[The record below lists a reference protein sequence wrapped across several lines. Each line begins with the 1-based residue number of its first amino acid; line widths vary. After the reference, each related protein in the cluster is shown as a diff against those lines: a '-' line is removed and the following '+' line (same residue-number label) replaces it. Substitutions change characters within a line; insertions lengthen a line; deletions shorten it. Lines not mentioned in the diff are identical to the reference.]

1 VAEEKVRLVGVDDA
15 SETQEVRVISVYA
28 TRWRRQWLGG
38 DVGGSDHLELGRL
51 EEFYTLFR
59 EQLPSVLARVK
70 PDPGAV
76 SFPSLQGEP
85 DSSDKMAGLEVT
97 RAELWLF
104 ALPSDQVVAAIDLD
118 FQSPP
123 LDADVSRI
131 INVLEHGAYG
141 NISILGK
148 GLEWHIAELAAKAEA
163 EEIDSSTRLLPPER
177 HQIVFAPNIGDV
189 ANIEETIALILY
201 RSDPP
206 YRPQFMQVRRPSGLN
221 AEHAIGAVTPY
232 VSLLSGHPEY
242 VENSVFLTVVQA
254 VGTSAR
260 FRQIW
265 HKAHGRV
272 RQFRYNGQQEGV
284 GVQGKGAMEFLAD
297 ELGNLELDLSFSVD
311 ASADLGLLIPLLRI
325 ESFHK
330 DLYAAMELRE
340 RAETV
345 SRMFTRL
352 DASIRSELTAI
363 EIREQQ
369 DNEQR
374 RLRRSAAFSVL
385 SFVGVPIGFLLAFF
399 GINAQQVQSNFSIF
413 DWGHYITVYVVA
425 VGIAVTPLVAFLILN
440 GRAWMQ
446 NRKAKQE
453 RTARIAKER
462 NTGLL

>member
-1 VAEEKVRLVGVDDA
+1 MAEDA
-15 SETQEVRVISVYA
+15 GISDPQDVRVISVYA
-28 TRWRRQWLGG
+28 TRWRRQWQ
-38 DVGGSDHLELGRL
+38 GGSHHLELGRL

-59 EQLPSVLARVK
+59 EQLPSELAHVTI
-70 PDPGAV
+70 DPNEV
-76 SFPSLQGEP
+76 SFPSLQGFPSLQDNARTNRAE
-85 DSSDKMAGLEVT
+85 LEVT
-97 RAELWLF
+97 RVELWLF
-104 ALPSDQVVAAIDLD
+104 ALPSDQVVAALDLD
-118 FQSPP
+118 FRNPP
-123 LDADVSRI
+123 VGTDVSRI

-141 NISILGK
+141 HISILGQ
-148 GLEWHIAELAAKAEA
+148 GLEKYIATLAKDGGA
-163 EEIDSSTRLLPPER
+163 EEIDASTQLPPER
-177 HQIVFAPNIGDV
+177 HQIVFAPNIGNL

-221 AEHAIGAVTPY
+221 ADKAIGAVTPY

-272 RQFRYNGQQEGV
+272 REFRYSGQQQGV
-284 GVQGKGAMEFLAD
+284 GVQDKAAMEFLAD

-352 DASIRSELTAI
+352 DASIRSEITAI

-369 DNEQR
+369 EAETR
-374 RLRRSAAFSVL
+374 RLRRNAAVSVL
-385 SFVGVPIGFLLAFF
+385 SFIAVPLGFLLAFF
-399 GINAQQVQSNFSIF
+399 GINAQQVASNWSIF
-413 DWGHYITVYVVA
+413 DWGHYVTVYIAAA
-425 VGIAVTPLVAFLILN
+425 VLAVTPLIAFLFLN
-440 GRAWMQ
+440 GRAWVHT
-446 NRKAKQE
+446 RRTKQE
-453 RTARIAKER
+453 RAARVAKER
-462 NTGLL
+462 APGV

>member
-1 VAEEKVRLVGVDDA
+1 MAEEEDVSDIQD
-15 SETQEVRVISVYA
+15 VRVISVYA
-28 TRWRRQWLGG
+28 TRWRRQWQGG
-38 DVGGSDHLELGRL
+38 DVGGSHLLELGRL
-51 EEFYTLFR
+51 EEFYYLFR
-59 EQLPSVLARVK
+59 EQLPSVLK
-70 PDPGAV
+70 QDKHDPRTV
-76 SFPSLQGEP
+76 SFPSMRG
-85 DSSDKMAGLEVT
+85 DSSDEMAGLEVKT
-97 RAELWLF
+97 ATLWLF
-104 ALPSDQVVAAIDLD
+104 ALPSDQVVAALDLD
-118 FQSPP
+118 FESPP
-123 LDADVSRI
+123 LDVDASRI

-141 NISILGK
+141 NITILGE
-148 GLEWHIAELAAKAEA
+148 GLETHIAEMAREAGA
-163 EEIDSSTRLLPPER
+163 EEIDTHPQLPPER
-177 HQIVFAPNIGDV
+177 HQIVFAPATGEV
-189 ANIEETIALILY
+189 ANFDETIALILY

-206 YRPQFMQVRRPSGLN
+206 YRQQFMPFKLPTGLN
-221 AEHAIGAVTPY
+221 ADGAIGAVTPY

-272 RQFRYNGQQEGV
+272 REFRRDGQKAGV
-284 GVQGKGAMEFLAD
+284 GVQDKGAMEFLAD

-352 DASIRSELTAI
+352 DASIRSEITAI

-369 DNEQR
+369 EAEQR

-385 SFVGVPIGFLLAFF
+385 SFVAVPLGFLLAFF
-399 GINAQQVQSNFSIF
+399 GINAQQVDTHLSIF
-413 DWGHYITVYVVA
+413 DWGHYLTVYVA
-425 VGIAVTPLVAFLILN
+425 AAGLAITPLFAFLILN
-440 GRAWMQ
+440 GRAWVA
-446 NRKAKQE
+446 NRKVRQE
-453 RTARIAKER
+453 RRARVEKEGTA
-462 NTGLL
+462 

>member
-1 VAEEKVRLVGVDDA
+1 MGRVPEKVRLVAAEGDVSDI
-15 SETQEVRVISVYA
+15 QEVRVISVYA
-28 TRWRRQWLGG
+28 TRWRRPWEG
-38 DVGGSDHLELGRL
+38 DDDGESHLELGRL
-51 EEFYTLFR
+51 EEFYNLFR
-59 EQLPSVLARVK
+59 EQLPRVLARVK
-70 PDPGAV
+70 HERDTV

-85 DSSDKMAGLEVT
+85 DSTDKMAGLEVT

-104 ALPSDQVVAAIDLD
+104 ALPSDQVVAALDLD

-123 LDADVSRI
+123 PTADASRI
-131 INVLEHGAYG
+131 IDVLEHGAYG
-141 NISILGK
+141 HISILDK
-148 GLEWHIAELAAKAEA
+148 GLEWHIAELAKEAKAK
-163 EEIDSSTRLLPPER
+163 EIDKSTQLPPER
-177 HQIVFAPNIGDV
+177 HQIVFAPDIGEA

-272 RQFRYNGQQEGV
+272 RQYRHKGQQPGV
-284 GVQGKGAMEFLAD
+284 GVQDKAAMEFLAD

-352 DASIRSELTAI
+352 DASIRSEITAI
-363 EIREQQ
+363 EIRDQQ
-369 DNEQR
+369 EAEQR

-385 SFVGVPIGFLLAFF
+385 SFVAVPLGFLLAFF
-399 GINAQQVQSNFSIF
+399 GINGREVQGNWSVF
-413 DWGHYITVYVVA
+413 DWGHYLTVYVSA
-425 VGIAVTPLVAFLILN
+425 AALAVTPLVAFMILN
-440 GRAWMQ
+440 GSAWMH
-446 NRKAKQE
+446 NRKQLRERAKRLAEE
-453 RTARIAKER
+453 RDAP
-462 NTGLL
+462 